1 MSQQSGD
8 KSNGSDGPR
17 RGPEGSPTGSVV
29 EGTPARGAEVPRA
42 ANPLG
47 QQRHGPVEKRVG
59 PGAPVGLSEAA
70 PYALNF
76 DGKEE
81 SVGFWTLAATAGAG
95 LVLLM
100 VSQSQGAEAWPLVG
114 FLVVS
119 MIALFVYWQGVLR
132 RFGRLRREVDE
143 ARGDNGEMVA
153 GLVEALDH
161 VRGGDLVRAN
171 RLADKLPGEVSGSF
185 SSAAEALGTL
195 AQQIQNSSVEVA
207 SAANSVNQIASELA
221 SGSSEQAASVVE
233 ITAAMEELAR
243 TASQIADNATKQA
256 KLAEIAEESGN
267 TGSSAVEEAVTG
279 VEEVKKR
286 IAGIASRADTLGTRS
301 KEIYRVL
308 DLITEIAQETHILS
322 LNAAIEAA
330 AAGDHG
336 RRFSVVAEEVRR
348 LAQRSQE
355 SVDSVRNL
363 LDEFAGSIR
372 ATVVA
377 TEEGSKE
384 AGRVLERARA
394 AAEAIDKLR
403 GASSDTARV
412 AREISLATQQQ
423 NAASDEVVLTLK
435 EVSQVVQRMA
445 DGLKEFSNTAD
456 RLNELGLTIQLLA
469 QSFHLDSPHS
479 LKHMSQGWAG
489 EVKRRA
495 GNWESIEAV
504 LMETVDKVPY
514 VELAYV
520 VDPNGSHIAYAV
532 NKELV
537 GDTDLPA
544 HIRSGEGLTERPWY
558 RAVQR
563 EHRTVITPVY
573 ESLLS
578 EQRCFTV
585 ATPVENDQGE
595 MVGVLGLDV
604 NVGSWTRI

>member
-1 MSQQSGD
+1 MEREAGL
-8 KSNGSDGPR
+8 
-17 RGPEGSPTGSVV
+17 ETV
-29 EGTPARGAEVPRA
+29 ER
-42 ANPLG
+42 
-47 QQRHGPVEKRVG
+47 
-59 PGAPVGLSEAA
+59 
-70 PYALNF
+70 LN
-76 DGKEE
+76 EE
-81 SVGFWTLAATAGAG
+81 TVGFWVVVGLALGGLLLMMAAQAQGAAAWTLVAF
-95 LVLLM
+95 LVLAL
-100 VSQSQGAEAWPLVG
+100 GG
-114 FLVVS
+114 
-119 MIALFVYWQGVLR
+119 LFVYWLGVYRRYGALR
-132 RFGRLRREVDE
+132 RRLEGSEGRSRELED
-143 ARGDNGEMVA
+143 
-153 GLVEALDH
+153 GLVVALDH
-161 VRGGDLVRAN
+161 VRAGDLVRATES
-171 RLADKLPGEVSGSF
+171 ADDLPGRLSGSF
-185 SSAAEALGTL
+185 ASASEALGNL

-243 TASQIADNATKQA
+243 TASQIADNASKQA
-256 KLAEIAEESGN
+256 ELAETAEESGN
-267 TGSSAVEEAVTG
+267 QGASSVEEAVQG

-286 IAGIASRADTLGTRS
+286 ISGIASRADTLGTRS

-330 AAGDHG
+330 AAGEHG

-384 AGRVLERARA
+384 ASRVLERARS
-394 AAEAIDKLR
+394 AAEAIDNLR

-479 LKHMSQGWAG
+479 LKHTSLGWAG
-489 EVKRRA
+489 EVRRRA

-504 LMETVDKVPY
+504 LQEVLEDTPY
-514 VELAYV
+514 VELAYM
-520 VDPNGSHIAYAV
+520 VDPEGGQIAYAV
-532 NKELV
+532 NRDLV
-537 GDTDLPA
+537 GDADLPDELRA
-544 HIRSGEGLTERPWY
+544 GEGLTERPWY
-558 RAVQR
+558 RAVMR
-563 EHRTVITPVY
+563 EGRTVITPVY

-578 EQRCFTV
+578 EQKCFTV
-585 ATPVENDQGE
+585 AAPVQSSDGD